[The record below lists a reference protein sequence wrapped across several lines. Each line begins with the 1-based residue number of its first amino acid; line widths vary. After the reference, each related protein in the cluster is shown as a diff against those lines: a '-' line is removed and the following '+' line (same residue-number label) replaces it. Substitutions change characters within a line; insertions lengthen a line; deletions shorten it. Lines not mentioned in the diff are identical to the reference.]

1 MTNSQKHS
9 RVHDTENGL
18 RYVHNNA
25 SVKINPQGLPVA
37 FRRVACYGQPGSFA
51 PRSKYQVVTPKG
63 ITAVTP
69 DRSLEL
75 RARCFPLN

>member
-1 MTNSQKHS
+1 MNNSDRFS
-9 RVHDTENGL
+9 RVRSTENGL
-18 RYVHNNA
+18 RYLHNNA
-25 SVKINPQGLPVA
+25 SVKVNPDGLPVA

-51 PRSKYQVVTPKG
+51 VDDRYQVITPKG

-75 RARCFPLN
+75 RAECFPLN